1 MTLPEFAAEHRRL
14 PHGVR
19 SASTESSAASPS
31 AAVVTV
37 GRWDRQTDGRTDGR
51 TTDSYI
57 DPAPHTM
64 GAASIDDEFTLTGIK
79 LTAARKDCFS
89 Y

>member
-1 MTLPEFAAEHRRL
+1 MTLPGFAAERRRL

-31 AAVVTV
+31 AAIVTV
-37 GRWDRQTDGRTDGR
+37 GRWDRQTDGR

-64 GAASIDDEFTLTGIK
+64 GAASIDDEFTGIK